1 MKKSILVLIF
11 FIFITGCSSKVVV
24 DYRDFKN
31 SNYRVMK
38 SIKDKYQSSDFDHL
52 IKKYAKKYNIDKRL
66 VKAIMKKES
75 NFNPRVVNKSS
86 GATGLMQIKPETAG
100 ADVYKRIFKKSGM
113 PSRHELKNPNLNIE
127 VGVAYFTILD
137 KYLGKIKNRE
147 SLEYCMIS
155 SYNSG
160 AGAVLKVFSSDRKKA
175 TKIINQLSPNE
186 VYHILTTK
194 HPRAETRD
202 YLKKVLVLKNIVKI

>member
-1 MKKSILVLIF
+1 MKKSVVISIF
-11 FIFITGCSSKVVV
+11 LIFITGCSSKVTV
-24 DYRDFKN
+24 DYRDFKS

-38 SIKDKYQSSDFDHL
+38 SIRDKYQSSDFDHL
-52 IKKYAKKYNIDKRL
+52 IKKYAKKYNFSEKL
-66 VKAIMKKES
+66 VKAIIKKES
-75 NFNPRVVNKSS
+75 NFNPRAVNKSS

-100 ADVYKRIFKKSGM
+100 ADVYEKIFKKSGM
-113 PSRHELKNPNLNIE
+113 PSRHELMNPNLNIE
-127 VGVAYFTILD
+127 VGVAYFTVLD
-137 KYLGKIKNRE
+137 KYLGEIKNSE
-147 SLEYCMIS
+147 SLEYCIIAS
-155 SYNSG
+155 FNSG